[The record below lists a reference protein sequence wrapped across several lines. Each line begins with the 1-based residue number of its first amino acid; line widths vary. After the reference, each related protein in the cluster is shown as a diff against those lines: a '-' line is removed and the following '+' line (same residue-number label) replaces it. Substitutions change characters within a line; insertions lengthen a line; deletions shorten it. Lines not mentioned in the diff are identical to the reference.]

1 MSCVGKDGGKGRCSA
16 LELGDGRASKKLKLR
31 HDGST
36 VSACFAAEDRELV
49 DIALGSPVEANQD
62 ALGPRGKNRQEA
74 NATQSKSST
83 QDHSSDT
90 VALLK
95 PKDYAPQQT

>member
-49 DIALGSPVEANQD
+49 DIALGSPVEAKTRM
-62 ALGPRGKNRQEA
+62 ARGAKTARGEC
-74 NATQSKSST
+74 
-83 QDHSSDT
+83 DT
-90 VALLK
+90 IEI
-95 PKDYAPQQT
+95 